1 MGNGIFRTT
10 KRIKGQSYMVMEGR
24 ISIVQGD
31 RLPNQAY
38 RHVVAADLVGNDAK
52 KMKAIDV
59 ILIDREDFPV
69 AAFSFGKSASSMM
82 PQRRFQQ
89 LSGVMRQADGY
100 GGRRRRN
107 GD

>member
-1 MGNGIFRTT
+1 MKSRNP
-10 KRIKGQSYMVMEGR
+10 
-24 ISIVQGD
+24 IVQGD
-31 RLPNQAY
+31 RLAHQVY
-38 RHVVAADLVGNDAK
+38 CHVAAAGLVGDEAK
-52 KMKAIDV
+52 KMEAIDV

-107 GD
+107 GDLLSLFRR